1 MGSMRRPSRAGPSAA
16 RRPTPVMKTAT
27 IGLFDFQHAL
37 EGNQDE
43 LLAAACIVIMIPTI
57 IMFVFSRKYL
67 MQGMVEGAVK
77 G

>member
-1 MGSMRRPSRAGPSAA
+1 
-16 RRPTPVMKTAT
+16 
-27 IGLFDFQHAL
+27 LFDFQHAL

-57 IMFVFSRKYL
+57 IMFTISRKYL